1 MLLHSEGRAA
11 AGSYRDTV
19 TALRAAQKPAGA
31 GSPAYSRF
39 VNRWLG
45 RHLAA
50 LARVARLT
58 PDQVTGLSALSTAGA
73 LASVAMGP
81 VSPATAVL
89 IGVLLILG
97 YALDSAD
104 GQLARLTGSGRPA
117 GEWLDHTVD
126 AFKVTAVHGCVLIG
140 WYRGLHRRD
149 AVLLAPLG
157 FMVLAGAL
165 FFLTWLMERLRR
177 EQLASAH
184 LAQAGSG
191 GTIRSLLLLPTDF
204 GAVILLFLLWGWPTL
219 FAVGYLALLA
229 CTAAFAALAL
239 PRWFREVSG
248 FGRAT

>member
-1 MLLHSEGRAA
+1 LVAIG
-11 AGSYRDTV
+11 
-19 TALRAAQKPAGA
+19 PA
-31 GSPAYSRF
+31 SPAF
-39 VNRWLG
+39 
-45 RHLAA
+45 
-50 LARVARLT
+50 
-58 PDQVTGLSALSTAGA
+58 
-73 LASVAMGP
+73 
-81 VSPATAVL
+81 AVL
-89 IGVLLILG
+89 SGVLLILG

-104 GQLARLTGSGRPA
+104 GQVARLTGTGRPA

-177 EQLASAH
+177 EHRGSAR
-184 LAQAGSG
+184 LAQAGPR

-204 GAVILLFLLWGWPTL
+204 GAVILLFLLWGWPTV

-239 PRWFREVSG
+239 PRWFGEVSA